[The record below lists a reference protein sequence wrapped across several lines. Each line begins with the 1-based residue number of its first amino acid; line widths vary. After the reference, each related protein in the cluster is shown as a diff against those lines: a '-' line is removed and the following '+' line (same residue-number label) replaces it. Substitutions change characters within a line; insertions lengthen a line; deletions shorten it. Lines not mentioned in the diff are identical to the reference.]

1 MATSTIMSA
10 TALKNPQ
17 EFITCPDT
25 GLHLNKSVIPLS
37 KANMFT
43 AAVYLLAG
51 GILGLGVA
59 LTRWPAVHLL
69 PSEWFY
75 IALTGHGA
83 AVLLFW
89 VHFFEVGIAYFFC
102 TTPIN
107 ARLVTPKL
115 AWFSYFL
122 MLIGSAMATITVLTG
137 HATVMFSSY
146 PPLMANQFFY
156 LGVILFAV
164 GALIPMFIIL
174 ATLMRA
180 KSDGT
185 YKGSMPLATFGCL
198 VYAIIA
204 VFTWVMGAVILIP
217 TWLWSM
223 GLIAHIDPQM
233 YRLVFWALGHSTQQM
248 NIVLHITIWYTLAA
262 VLFGAR
268 PLSEKV
274 SRTAFVLYLFA
285 LQFGSVHHLLS
296 DPGTSAAWRT
306 FNTSYAA
313 YLAVLGSLMHGL
325 TVPGS
330 MELAQRRR
338 GLTHGLFEWLRK
350 APWDNPVFSGFFLS
364 LVLFGFL
371 GGITGVTM
379 SNQQINMIVHNT
391 IYVTGHFHTTVATG
405 TTLAFFAFSYWFVPI
420 LTRRKLAFPL
430 LAKWSTYLFGLGMGT
445 FGVFFMAAGHLGVP
459 RRDWDITF
467 ADAALPFDFSAT
479 VHMLIGIAEI
489 GACVGGVGALF
500 YLLNMFGTFL
510 GSKSKVL
517 AKGAVPPLAEPA
529 GLVYARAHGGSEPH
543 HTGGLEVPGSLVLA
557 FTLLT
562 FLIIYYFAQFKYL
575 STIWGIH

>member
-1 MATSTIMSA
+1 MATETIRSA
-10 TALKNPQ
+10 LTLKHPEN
-17 EFITCPDT
+17 FMICPDT
-25 GLHLNKSVIPLS
+25 GLPLNKPAIGLI
-37 KANMFT
+37 KANMVT

-75 IALTGHGA
+75 IALTAHGA

-89 VHFFEVGIAYFFC
+89 IHFFEVGIAYFFC

-107 ARLVTPKL
+107 ARLVTPRL
-115 AWFSYFL
+115 AWFSFWL
-122 MLIGSAMATITVLTG
+122 MLIGSALSTVMVLTG
-137 HATVMFSSY
+137 QATVMFSSY
-146 PPLMANQFFY
+146 PPLQAVSWYY

-164 GALIPMFIIL
+164 GALIPMFIIM

-185 YKGSMPLATFGCL
+185 YEGSMPLATFGCL
-198 VYAIIA
+198 TYAIIA
-204 VFTWVMGAVILIP
+204 IFTWVMGAIILIP
-217 TWLWSM
+217 TWLWSL
-223 GLIAHIDPQM
+223 GLVAHIDAQM
-233 YRLVFWALGHSTQQM
+233 YRLVFWALAHSTQQM
-248 NIVLHITIWYTLAA
+248 NIVLMITIWYTLAA

-391 IYVTGHFHTTVATG
+391 VYVTGHFHATVACG
-405 TTLAFFAFSYWFVPI
+405 TTLAFFAFSYWLVPL
-420 LTRRKLAFPL
+420 LTRRKLAFPV

-445 FGVFFMAAGHLGVP
+445 FAVFFMAAGHLGVP
-459 RRDWDITF
+459 RRHWDITF
-467 ADAALPFDFSAT
+467 ADAALPFGFSAT
-479 VHMLIGIAEI
+479 VHMLLGIAEI
-489 GACVGGVGALF
+489 GACVGGIGALF
-500 YLLNMFGTFL
+500 FLLNMFGTFL
-510 GSKSKVL
+510 GSKSKIL
-517 AKGAVPPLAEPA
+517 EKGAVPPLAEPA

-543 HTGGLEVPGSLVLA
+543 HTGLEVPGSLVLA
-557 FTLLT
+557 FTLLA